1 MKIFGSTNSAIKQ
14 SIIFLAGAL
23 ILVSAGCYR
32 GKPSKAPPIHINPN
46 MDDQPR
52 FNAQKSSDFFE
63 DGRAMRDRIEGTLP
77 RGFLREDV
85 IYYTGKDASGKLV
98 KKSPVASTM
107 EVLRRGQ
114 ERFNIYCSPCHS
126 RLGDGKGMVV
136 QRGMFPPPTYHQA
149 RIRDIEDGHIF
160 DVITNGIRNM
170 PSYRSQ
176 IPVSDRWAI
185 VNYLR
190 VLQRSQNAKLKD
202 IPESERV
209 KIK

>member
-52 FNAQKSSDFFE
+52 FNAQKASDFFE
-63 DGRAMRDRIEGTLP
+63 DGRAMRDLIEGTLP

-85 IYYTGKDASGKLV
+85 VYYTGKDASGKLV
-98 KKSPVASTM
+98 KKSPVAPSM
-107 EVLRRGQ
+107 EVLLRGQ

-126 RLGDGKGMVV
+126 RLGDGRGMVV

-160 DVITNGIRNM
+160 DVISNGIRNM

-190 VLQRSQNAKLKD
+190 VLQRSQNATLKD
-202 IPESERV
+202 IPESERA

>member
-14 SIIFLAGAL
+14 SIIFLTGAL
-23 ILVSAGCYR
+23 ILVSGGCYR
-32 GKPSKAPPIHINPN
+32 GKPSKVPPIHINPN

-52 FNAQKSSDFFE
+52 FNAQKASGFFE
-63 DGRAMRDRIEGTLP
+63 DGRAMRDPIEGTLP

-98 KKSPVASTM
+98 KKSPVAPTM
-107 EVLRRGQ
+107 EILKRGQ

>member
-1 MKIFGSTNSAIKQ
+1 MKIFGCTNSAIKQ

-23 ILVSAGCYR
+23 ILVSGGCYR
-32 GKPSKAPPIHINPN
+32 GKPSKVPPIHINPN

-52 FNAQKSSDFFE
+52 FNAQKASDFFE
-63 DGRAMRDRIEGTLP
+63 DGRAMRDPIEGTLP

-85 IYYTGKDASGKLV
+85 VYYTGKDASGKLV
-98 KKSPVASTM
+98 KKSPVAPTM
-107 EVLRRGQ
+107 EVLKRGQ

-190 VLQRSQNAKLKD
+190 VLQRSQKAKLKD